1 MASPHFIFYWW
12 QSFDLRI
19 ALPKQFCQPMW
30 TVRLDTSWQF
40 LNARFIKQGEV
51 WWQCRCNHIGVCET
65 VWSTGESKKREIST
79 CNLSLCPYAGNI
91 HWTPLS
97 NIPNYLLCLWFFMNY
112 QVRYLTKHF
121 AQFSFPVTKINESHL
136 EEIGKL
142 RISMLYIDFLK
153 WFLCLRLCLTHC
165 ITK

>member
-1 MASPHFIFYWW
+1 MHDDTGKFWHSCNNPKMASPHFIFYWW

-79 CNLSLCPYAGNI
+79 CNLSICPYAGNI
-91 HWTPLS
+91 HCERPWAIFKITYCVCGFSWTTKSDIWQSTLLS
-97 NIPNYLLCLWFFMNY
+97 S
-112 QVRYLTKHF
+112 V
-121 AQFSFPVTKINESHL
+121 
-136 EEIGKL
+136 
-142 RISMLYIDFLK
+142 FL
-153 WFLCLRLCLTHC
+153 
-165 ITK
+165 